1 MKEQWGRYAV
11 LNFGLVTESL
21 QRAKV
26 ESKKKPRDVIFNDR
40 VDFSNLQDAETR
52 NGDCSPS

>member
-11 LNFGLVTESL
+11 LNFGLVIPESL

-26 ESKKKPRDVIFNDR
+26 ESKKKPRDVIFNDS
-40 VDFSNLQDAETR
+40 VDFLTS
-52 NGDCSPS
+52 CSPS